1 MSKRQCTVLIIL
13 STLLLLSPG
22 CMLVTTGASI
32 ISSVVDRYEKYKI
45 EKRLEDL
52 DAVSDD
58 LSE

>member
-1 MSKRQCTVLIIL
+1 MPKRQCTVLIIL

-22 CMLVTTGASI
+22 CMVITTGASI

-52 DAVSDD
+52 EAVSDD